1 MTNEKKDMKKI
12 NNDCILEEK
21 NLNAKEFVKLE
32 SKIYQKG
39 KLSTEI
45 KELLAFVSALVL
57 RAEDSTQ
64 EHLQKVYQAGWSK
77 EEIYEAMNIA
87 LINGGAV
94 VRPTLNKAIKFLNDL
109 EADNLASPKSDL
121 KTENFVSTDKDLTNY
136 QEFKLYTDGACLGNP
151 GPGGY
156 AAFILNNNL
165 EELTSVSGSTKES
178 TNNRMELKAVIEALK
193 VIPQKTK
200 VEIYSDSS
208 YVLNGLS
215 KWIKAWKKN
224 GWKTASKKEV
234 ANQDLWKKLDEL
246 STNFDLVYKKVKG
259 HSGDQYNEKADKLAK
274 KEAEKI

>member
-1 MTNEKKDMKKI
+1 MKKKDMKKI

-21 NLNAKEFVKLE
+21 NLNVKEFAKLE
-32 SKIYQKG
+32 SEIYQKG

>member
-21 NLNAKEFVKLE
+21 NLNVKEFAKLE
-32 SKIYQKG
+32 SEIYQKG